1 VPAELQVHS
10 LREALDRAIGN
21 VLRNAA
27 RYAAD
32 SGPIHIH
39 ADQQDG
45 STVIRISDQGPG
57 VPPEA
62 LPRLF
67 EPFYRPEAA
76 RRRSTGGSG
85 LGLAITRRC
94 IEACR
99 GTVAAKLREP
109 TGLEIVISIP
119 SA

>member
-1 VPAELQVHS
+1 MMD
-10 LREALDRAIGN
+10 ALDRAIGN

-32 SGPIHIH
+32 AGPIQIH
-39 ADQQDG
+39 ATQQDCN
-45 STVIRISDQGPG
+45 TIIRISDQGPG
-57 VPPEA
+57 VSPEA

-76 RRRSTGGSG
+76 RRRTTGGSG
-85 LGLAITRRC
+85 LGLAITKRC

-99 GTVAAKLREP
+99 GTVTAKLREP

-119 SA
+119 TAQ